1 VKLRSLTYS
10 SWASRALVTS
20 DLERILQSCRVNNG
34 LDGVTGILIY
44 SGGAFVQVLEGAPH
58 ALDDALERIRRDT
71 RHRDLTVRDDRLIPE
86 RSFPNWDMAYLE
98 LENGH
103 TLGRDALE
111 RALDRPVAEPTLQL
125 LQDISRTMQESA

>member
-20 DLERILQSCRVNNG
+20 DVERILHSCRVNNG

-44 SGGAFVQVLEGAPH
+44 NGGAFVQVLEGAPD
-58 ALDDALERIRRDT
+58 ALDDTLERIRRDP
-71 RHRDLTVRDDRLIPE
+71 RHRDLSVRDDRPILE
-86 RSFPNWDMAYLE
+86 RNFPNWDMAYLE

-103 TLGRDALE
+103 TLGQEALE
-111 RALDRPVAEPTLQL
+111 RALERPVALPTLRL
-125 LQDISRTMQESA
+125 LQEISRTMLASA